1 MSTYYSQYPYDAK
14 SVAYRQAQKQDEG
27 MATDV
32 DVLIV
37 DDEPPIAEF
46 IADVLEEEGYRV
58 RVLHDGAAALLDIL
72 RKRPRMVILDVAMPV
87 MMGDELLRYLRRHGF
102 GDLPIVIMT
111 AGMNPQSYMSYGA
124 AAVLP
129 KPFDVQSLLTVVE
142 RYLPPE
148 QAEQASG

>member
-1 MSTYYSQYPYDAK
+1 MVT
-14 SVAYRQAQKQDEG
+14 E
-27 MATDV
+27 V

-58 RVLHDGAAALLDIL
+58 RVLHDGAAALLEIM
-72 RKRPRMVILDVAMPV
+72 RRRPGLVILDVAMPV
-87 MMGDELLRYLRRHGF
+87 MMGDELLRYLRRHGY

-111 AGMNPQSYMSYGA
+111 AGMNPQSYLAYGA

-142 RYLPPE
+142 RHFASARAN
-148 QAEQASG
+148 QAGGESRLE